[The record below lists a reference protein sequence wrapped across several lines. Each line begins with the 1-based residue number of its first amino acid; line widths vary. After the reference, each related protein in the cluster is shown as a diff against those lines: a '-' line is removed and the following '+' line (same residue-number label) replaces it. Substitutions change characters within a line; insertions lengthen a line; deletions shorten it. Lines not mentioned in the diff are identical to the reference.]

1 MGIEK
6 KWLFL
11 DYNFLDFL
19 DIVFYSVDM
28 KKLFGFILSFVVLG
42 AAISGCSSDGSASTD
57 PSGKTYVASELTVDG
72 VLTPAAE
79 ESSIQ
84 LTFTE
89 DGISV
94 IAGCNTLFGM
104 ATLADGVLTVPA
116 GNMGSTMMACPEM
129 LMAQDQALITFL
141 TSKPSYTVDG
151 STFTLTSPT
160 TTIVMTEASS

>member
-1 MGIEK
+1 
-6 KWLFL
+6 
-11 DYNFLDFL
+11 
-19 DIVFYSVDM
+19 M
-28 KKLFGFILSFVVLG
+28 KKSIGLILSFVVMG
-42 AAISGCSSDGSASTD
+42 AVLSGCSSDSAASAD
-57 PSGKTYVASELTVDG
+57 LSGKTYVAGELTIDG

-79 ESSIQ
+79 ESSIE
-84 LTFTE
+84 LTFTD
-89 DGISV
+89 DGISL
-94 IAGCNTLFGM
+94 IAGCNTMFGM
-104 ATLADGVLTVPA
+104 ATLNDGVLTVPA